1 MFQIRYYENNW
12 RDIVETKN
20 DLTKLL
26 NDFKLAKTKMEN
38 INSLTK
44 EELLSLKEKAREN
57 IEIDK
62 IQEIDKKLKELEEVE

>member
-38 INSLTK
+38 INFAS
-44 EELLSLKEKAREN
+44 
-57 IEIDK
+57 
-62 IQEIDKKLKELEEVE
+62 KELFI